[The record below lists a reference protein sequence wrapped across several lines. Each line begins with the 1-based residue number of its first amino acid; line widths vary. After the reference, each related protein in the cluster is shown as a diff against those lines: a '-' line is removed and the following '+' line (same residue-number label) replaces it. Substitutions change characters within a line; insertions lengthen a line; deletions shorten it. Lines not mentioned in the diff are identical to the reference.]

1 VSSTDPFP
9 NYLAMPARLSLRFW
23 HGIRFIS
30 IAGLVA
36 VAVGGVAR
44 PADTLTFFWGL
55 VIPVLPLVFLVAPG
69 SWRNVCPLAGI
80 NQASRYMGVTKQ
92 VPAPAW
98 LRDHGFSIA
107 TVLFVGLALT
117 RKVLFNR
124 NGVALTVLLGAVMVG
139 ALLGGRFLR
148 GKSGWCSSICPLLPV
163 QRVYGQTPFI
173 GVANSHCRPC
183 LGCTKNCYDFNP
195 RVAYVADM
203 HEPDPTFRG
212 PRRLFVGAFPGL
224 VLGFFLVPD
233 AGRLSTLEVYGR
245 CLLWIAGGIAV
256 FAVLDTFGRF
266 SPNRLPPLFGAAAF
280 SLFYWF
286 GSVRVAKALGTLLGG
301 DWSALIAPVRVSA
314 IALAAVWLVRSWR
327 VQGQYVEQVAVSTPV
342 RVDLG
347 RARSALNRDQS
358 DLDDGVVEIEFATT
372 TIAVSA
378 GTTILDA
385 IERAELPIE
394 SGCRMGVCG
403 ADPVAVTGGYD
414 ALSPIRREE
423 ADTLERLGLGAP
435 NRMACVARAEGSC
448 AVSLAPDR
456 SSEPQRS
463 AAAFEPDP
471 SVQRVVVVGNG
482 IAGVTTADFVRRNH
496 PDCEITLIGSEAHQ
510 LYNRM
515 GVARLIH
522 GRSAMQGLYLL
533 PDDWYE
539 RNRVAVW
546 LNTRVT
552 SIDREGQTILLGTGE
567 RVSYDRLVLATGGR
581 ATVPPIEGFGMP
593 GCFVLREANDAMQM
607 RAYGQEQDE
616 HRAVVA
622 GGGLLGLEAAHA
634 LQAFGMSV
642 TVLERS
648 PRLLRNSLD
657 PVASELLRSYFEAL
671 GIAVIT
677 ESEVSR
683 VEGAGRL
690 QCAVTATGV
699 RLDAE
704 LLLVAA
710 GVTPNVALAA
720 QCGLK
725 VDRGVVVDEQMR
737 TSDPNIFAVG
747 DLAEFDG
754 RTWGLWPVGV
764 SQAQVAAANAVG
776 GNRLY
781 SDELP
786 NMILKG
792 VGLDVVS
799 FGRIEPDEGDHV
811 IAERGGGGHT
821 YRRIVLDANV
831 IVGGV
836 FLGFGD
842 DAQHAQDAHADERR
856 FDPDELERLAA
867 GDWSPL
873 AQRHPATTSR

>member
-1 VSSTDPFP
+1 
-9 NYLAMPARLSLRFW
+9 MPARASLRFW
-23 HGIRFIS
+23 HAVRFLS
-30 IAGLVA
+30 IAALIA
-36 VAVGGVAR
+36 IAVGGVVS
-44 PADTLTFFWGL
+44 PTSTLTFFWGI
-55 VIPVLPLVFLVAPG
+55 VIPLLPLVFLIAPG
-69 SWRNVCPLAGI
+69 SWRNVCPLAGL

-107 TVLFVGLALT
+107 TTLFVGIALT

-124 NGVALTVLLGAVMVG
+124 NGVALTVLLGVVMVG
-139 ALLGGRFLR
+139 ALLGGRLFR

-203 HEPDPTFRG
+203 HEPDATFRG

-286 GSVRVAKALGTLLGG
+286 GSVRVSRALGSLLGG
-301 DWSALIAPVRVSA
+301 NWSGLITPVRVGA
-314 IALAAVWLVRSWR
+314 IALALVWLVRSWATQR
-327 VQGQYVEQVAVSTPV
+327 RYVEQVAVSTPV

-347 RARSALNRDQS
+347 RARTALNRDHS
-358 DLDDGVVEIEFATT
+358 DLDDGLVEIAFATST
-372 TIAVSA
+372 VAVPV
-378 GTTILDA
+378 GTTLLDA

-403 ADPVAVTGGYD
+403 ADPVAVTSGYEC
-414 ALSPIRREE
+414 LSPMRREE
-423 ADTLERLGLGAP
+423 SDTLERLGLGAP
-435 NRMACVARAEGSC
+435 NRMACMARAEGSC
-448 AVSLAPDR
+448 SVSLAPDR
-456 SSEPQRS
+456 QSQPTRS
-463 AAAFEPDP
+463 APAFEPDP

-496 PDCEITLIGSEAHQ
+496 PDCEITLIGSETHH

-515 GVARLIH
+515 GVARLIY

-539 RNRVAVW
+539 RNRVTVW
-546 LNTRVT
+546 LNTRVA
-552 SIDREGQTILLGTGE
+552 SIDREQKSVLLGTGE
-567 RVSYDRLVLATGGR
+567 RVPYDRLVLATGGR
-581 ATVPPIEGFGMP
+581 ATLPPIDGFGIP
-593 GCFVLREANDAMQM
+593 GCFVLRDANDAMQM
-607 RAYGQEQDE
+607 RSYGQEQAE

-634 LQAFGMSV
+634 LQAFGMTV

-657 PVASELLRSYFEAL
+657 SVGSELLRSYFEAL

-690 QCAVTATGV
+690 ECIVTATGL
-699 RLDAE
+699 RIDAE
-704 LLLVAA
+704 MLLVAA
-710 GVTPNVALAA
+710 GVTPNLALAS

-725 VDRGVVVDEQMR
+725 IGRGVVVDDEMR

-754 RTWGLWPVGV
+754 RTWGLWPVAV

-776 GNRLY
+776 GVRLY

-799 FGRIEPDEGDHV
+799 FGRIEANESDIV

-821 YRRIVLDANV
+821 YRRIVLADHV

-842 DAQHAQDAHADERR
+842 DAQNAQDAHADGTR
-856 FDPDELERLAA
+856 FESSEVDRLNA

-873 AQRHPATTSR
+873 EQRRPAAAR

>member
-1 VSSTDPFP
+1 MTNRDPFP
-9 NYLAMPARLSLRFW
+9 NYLAMPSRLSLRFW
-23 HGIRFIS
+23 HAIRFLS
-30 IAGLVA
+30 IAGLIA
-36 VAVGGVAR
+36 VAVGGVVR
-44 PADTLTFFWGL
+44 PADTLTFFWGI
-55 VIPVLPLVFLVAPG
+55 VIPVLPVVFLIAPG
-69 SWRNVCPLAGI
+69 SWRNVCPLAGL
-80 NQASRYMGVTKQ
+80 NQSSRYLGVTKQ

-107 TVLFVGLALT
+107 TTLFFGIALT

-124 NGVALTVLLGAVMVG
+124 NGVALTVLLGVVMVG
-139 ALLGGRFLR
+139 ALLGGRFFR

-203 HEPDPTFRG
+203 HEPDATFRG
-212 PRRLFVGAFPGL
+212 SRRLFVGAFPGL

-233 AGRLSTLEVYGR
+233 AGQLSTLEVYGR

-286 GSVRVAKALGTLLGG
+286 GSVRVAKALGSLLGG
-301 DWSALIAPVRVSA
+301 DWGVLIAPVRVSA
-314 IALAAVWLVRSWR
+314 FALAFVWLLRSWR
-327 VQGQYVEQVAVSTPV
+327 VQRQYVEQVAVSTPV

-347 RARSALNRDQS
+347 RARSALHRDHS
-358 DLDDGVVEIEFATT
+358 ELDDGVVEIEFATS

-403 ADPVAVTGGYD
+403 ADPVAVTSGYD
-414 ALSPIRREE
+414 RLSPIRREE
-423 ADTLERLGLGAP
+423 TDTLERLGLGAP

-448 AVSLAPDR
+448 AVSLAPDL
-456 SSEPQRS
+456 SSEPLRS
-463 AAAFEPDP
+463 AAAFDPDP
-471 SVQRVVVVGNG
+471 SVQHVVVVGNG
-482 IAGVTTADFVRRNH
+482 IAGVTTADFVRRSH
-496 PDCEITLIGSEAHQ
+496 PDCEITLIGAEAHQ

-533 PDDWYE
+533 PGDWYQ
-539 RNRVAVW
+539 RNRVTVW

-552 SIDREGQTILLGTGE
+552 SIDREQRSVVLGTGE
-567 RVSYDRLVLATGGR
+567 RVPYDRLVLATGGR
-581 ATVPPIEGFGMP
+581 ATLPPIDGFGIP

-634 LQAFGMSV
+634 LLSFGMSV

-657 PVASELLRSYFEAL
+657 PVASELLRSYFETL
-671 GIAVIT
+671 GITVIT

-683 VEGAGRL
+683 VEGVGRL
-690 QCAVTATGV
+690 QCVVTATGA
-699 RLDAE
+699 RLEAE

-710 GVTPNVALAA
+710 GVSPNITLAA
-720 QCGLK
+720 QSGLK
-725 VDRGVVVDEQMR
+725 VGRGVLVDDEMR

-747 DLAEFDG
+747 DVAEFNG
-754 RTWGLWPVGV
+754 RTWGLWPVAV

-776 GNRLY
+776 GLRLY
-781 SDELP
+781 ADELP

-799 FGRIEPDEGDHV
+799 FGRIEANENDHV

-821 YRRIVLDANV
+821 YRRIVLHENV
-831 IVGGV
+831 PVGGV

-842 DAQHAQDAHADERR
+842 DAQHAQDAHAAGRRLESDEV
-856 FDPDELERLAA
+856 ERLAA

-873 AQRHPATTSR
+873 ERRKPADAR

>member
-1 VSSTDPFP
+1 MSREPFP
-9 NYLAMPARLSLRFW
+9 NFLAMPARASLRFW
-23 HGIRFIS
+23 HAIRFLS
-30 IAGLVA
+30 IAALITI
-36 VAVGGVAR
+36 AVGGVVR
-44 PADTLTFFWGL
+44 PTDTLTFFWGI
-55 VIPVLPLVFLVAPG
+55 VIPVLPLVFLIAPG

-80 NQASRYMGVTKQ
+80 NQASRYMGVTTQ
-92 VPAPAW
+92 VQAPAW

-107 TVLFVGLALT
+107 TTLFIGIALT

-124 NGVALTVLLGAVMVG
+124 NGVALTVLLGVLMVG
-139 ALLGGRFLR
+139 ALFGGRFLK

-203 HEPDPTFRG
+203 HEPDPTFRAS
-212 PRRLFVGAFPGL
+212 RRLFVGAFPGL

-233 AGRLSTLEVYGR
+233 AGTLSTVEVYGR
-245 CLLWIAGGIAV
+245 CLVWIAGGIAL
-256 FAVLDTFGRF
+256 FAVLDAFGRF
-266 SPNRLPPLFGAAAF
+266 SPNRLPPLFGATAF

-286 GSVRVAKALGTLLGG
+286 GGVRVAKALGSLVGG
-301 DWSALIAPVRVSA
+301 DWSAIITPVRIGA
-314 IALAAVWLVRSWR
+314 ITLATVWLVRSWR
-327 VQGQYVEQVAVSTPV
+327 VQRQYIEQVAVGTPV

-347 RARSALNRDQS
+347 RARSALGSDRRDQ
-358 DLDDGVVEIEFATT
+358 DGLVEIEFATST
-372 TIAVSA
+372 VAVPT

-385 IERAELPIE
+385 IEGAELPIE
-394 SGCRMGVCG
+394 SGCRMGLCG
-403 ADPVAVTGGYD
+403 ADPVAVTRGYD
-414 ALSPIRREE
+414 SLSPIRREE

-435 NRMACVARAEGSC
+435 NRMACMARAEGSC
-448 AVSLAPDR
+448 TVALAPDR
-456 SSEPQRS
+456 SSVPLRS
-463 AAAFEPDP
+463 APAFEPDP
-471 SVQRVVVVGNG
+471 SVQHVVVVGNG
-482 IAGVTTADFVRRNH
+482 IAGVTAADFVRRNH
-496 PDCEITLIGSEAHQ
+496 PDCEITIIGGEAHQ

-533 PDDWYE
+533 PDDWYQ
-539 RNRVAVW
+539 RNRVTVW
-546 LNTRVT
+546 LNTKVM
-552 SIDREGQTILLGTGE
+552 SIDREQRSVRLGTGE
-567 RVSYDRLVLATGGR
+567 RVPYDRLVLATGAR
-581 ATVPPIEGFGMP
+581 ATVPPIDGFGIP

-616 HRAVVA
+616 HRAVVV

-634 LQAFGMSV
+634 LHAFGMSV

-648 PRLLRNSLD
+648 PRLLRSSLD
-657 PVASELLRSYFEAL
+657 PVGSELVRSYFEGL

-677 ESEVSR
+677 ESEVSY
-683 VEGAGRL
+683 VEGEGRL
-690 QCAVTATGV
+690 QRVVTAAGLHV
-699 RLDAE
+699 DAE

-710 GVTPNVALAA
+710 GVTPNVTLAT

-725 VDRGVVVDEQMR
+725 VGRGILVDDQMR
-737 TSDPNIFAVG
+737 SSDPNIFAVG
-747 DLAEFDG
+747 DLAEFEG
-754 RTWGLWPVGV
+754 RTWGLWPVAV

-776 GNRLY
+776 GVRLY

-792 VGLDVVS
+792 VGLDVVA
-799 FGRIEPDEGDHV
+799 FGRIEAKDGDQV

-821 YRRIVLDANV
+821 FRRIVITDGV
-831 IVGGV
+831 VVGGV
-836 FLGFGD
+836 FLEFGD
-842 DAQHAQDAHADERR
+842 DAQRAQDAYSLKRR
-856 FDPDELERLAA
+856 FESDDLARLAA

-873 AQRHPATTSR
+873 EEHSVAGSR